1 MSNKNDKKEL
11 VTGLALHEQIKQENL
26 RNMQM
31 SKLTDLLSSG
41 LCILFFPIF
50 LIVFIIIGLGSKKK

>member
-1 MSNKNDKKEL
+1 MKNKNDKKEL

-31 SKLTDLLSSG
+31 SKLTELLSSG
-41 LCILFFPIF
+41 LCILLFPII
-50 LIVFIIIGLGSKKK
+50 LIVFIIIGLGTKKK

>member
-31 SKLTDLLSSG
+31 SKAMDSLSTI
-41 LCILFFPIF
+41 LCIIFFPIA
-50 LIVFIIIGLGSKKK
+50 LIIFTIIGLGTKKK

>member
-31 SKLTDLLSSG
+31 SKVIDFLSTI
-41 LCILFFPIF
+41 LCIIFFPIA
-50 LIVFIIIGLGSKKK
+50 LIIFTIIGLGSKKK